1 MWQVQKKKAVY
12 WIRKHWNSKTRK
24 INQQKNSLSILC
36 FNFWSL
42 QFKFNVHLSI
52 LIKLCCL
59 IPFFFFFFVSPV
71 QSQCPPQYINQ
82 ALLLNSFFKSLIYIS
97 CCPWS
102 EVCIILAF
110 PTRPLAY
117 FLIPSYSLQTRTNL
131 HFLQFLQKVWVIRS
145 RLYNASAH
153 T

>member
-1 MWQVQKKKAVY
+1 MWQVQKKKKKAVY
-12 WIRKHWNSKTRK
+12 WIRKRWNSKTRK

-59 IPFFFFFFVSPV
+59 IPFFFSFLSPQFKVSV
-71 QSQCPPQYINQ
+71 HLCMYVCMYASQYINQ

-102 EVCIILAF
+102 EVCITLAF

-117 FLIPSYSLQTRTNL
+117 FLIPGYSLWTCTNL
-131 HFLQFLQKVWVIRS
+131 HFLQFL
-145 RLYNASAH
+145 
-153 T
+153 